1 MTSQLTNE
9 IDSRALEIFKLEERL
24 KELQITAAAP
34 VADEFDSALEFMDAM
49 RSYHASERDRLDEL
63 QAVEQVLPS
72 AKAKLQA
79 LRDEFN
85 GIKTPV
91 EKHFE
96 KLAAAALEANKIFEQ
111 ADIAY
116 NKVLEMASHQAALGH
131 STVFGTQPLHQN
143 AAYSNIVFAV
153 SSSQISVMGRRQFLD
168 YQRSGNVSEGTKI

>member
-1 MTSQLTNE
+1 MSNQLKDQ

-24 KELQITAAAP
+24 KALQITAAAP
-34 VADEFDSALEFMDAM
+34 VADEFDSATEFMQAM
-49 RSYHASERDRLDEL
+49 REHHASERDRLDEL
-63 QAVEQVLPS
+63 AAVEAVLPS
-72 AKAKLQA
+72 AKNKLQE
-79 LRDEFN
+79 LRDRFN

-96 KLAAAALEANKIFEQ
+96 ELTAAALEANKIFEQ

-116 NKVLEMASHQAALGH
+116 NKVLEMATHQAALGH
-131 STVFGTQPLHQN
+131 QTVFGTRPLHEN
-143 AAYSNIVFAV
+143 TAYSNIVFAV